1 MRNKQAVVDQRQDR
15 SDNLGVLWFLLGFFF
30 PIVGLVLQIVW
41 WQDRHRNAKAAM
53 WGWIIPVGFMGVIML
68 GSLIFAAVA
77 SSGVI

>member
-15 SDNLGVLWFLLGFFF
+15 SDNLGVLWFLLGLFF

-41 WQDRHRNAKAAM
+41 WQDRRRNAKAAM

-68 GSLIFAAVA
+68 GSLIFGAVA
-77 SSGVI
+77 SSGII